1 MEIFSLTVITIIVE
15 VFINPI
21 SKKVSKR
28 VDDKRYLKVHVH
40 HSVTGLVILAAGLAF
55 TNKIIIALGL
65 GLYIAH
71 GFEEMYFNKKRFPK
85 AFFILIT
92 H

>member
-1 MEIFSLTVITIIVE
+1 MEIFLLTALTIIVT
-15 VFINPI
+15 VLVNPI

-40 HSVTGLVILAAGLAF
+40 HSVTGLVILAAGLAYA
-55 TNKIIIALGL
+55 NKITIALGL
-65 GLYIAH
+65 GLYLAH
-71 GFEEMYFNKKRFPK
+71 GLEEMYFNKQPFPK

-92 H
+92 R